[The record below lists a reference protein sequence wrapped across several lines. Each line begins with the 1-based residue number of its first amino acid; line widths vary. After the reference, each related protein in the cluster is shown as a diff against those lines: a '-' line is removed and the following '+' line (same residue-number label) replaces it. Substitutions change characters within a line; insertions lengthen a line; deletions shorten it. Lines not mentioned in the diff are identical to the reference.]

1 MTRRK
6 VPYGTTAQLTTN
18 TLQEREIAYDTTLQ
32 RFRMGNGVATA
43 GEVVAL
49 QDDIDALESNGAGSD
64 ISVTATSSTTARTL
78 ANRFA
83 DTLNVLDWGVVADGT
98 TDNTTA
104 LAAIV
109 TYLNTLSAGNLPEVV
124 FPKGIYS
131 YVTSP
136 NWAITGLR
144 VRFEGDVRLRCTGT
158 GDCFIIDAGASG
170 YCWDVGFYG
179 WPKIEGAATT
189 NDGVYMRGILRSVV
203 QFNVRGCGAKAFNIE
218 FCVLVKFDHPIVS
231 NNEQS
236 PGGFYGATPT
246 HGMYFTRRG
255 SGSDHSGHN
264 IIINPI
270 LEGVPIGGYED
281 YCVGNTWHGGALEGC
296 TNTGFVATANSREV
310 EMFGVDFEVNTTM
323 DMDLSC
329 DGAEFYGLH
338 LEDLIT
344 IRSGASHNKFFGG
357 DFEVITVASGATY
370 NKFVK
375 CGYNRYGSG
384 AFNDSGTGTEY
395 DLWNI
400 TAGTRILSDIS
411 DTAYDA
417 SSWNGV
423 TAVAPSKNAVRDK
436 IEAMLATTAVEA
448 RAMTSATLALTP
460 ASLASIGVLTGLIS
474 GLALANNGSD
484 ATNDIDF
491 AAGYAA
497 DSTGAEIISCS
508 ALTKRLDASW
518 AAGTNQ
524 GGLDTGSIANTTYH
538 CFAIKKD
545 SDGTGDFLFST
556 SATSPTM
563 PSGYTKFR
571 RVGSIIRASGAIV
584 AFVQNGDYFAI
595 APTFEFSGGIGGPA
609 SARTNYTLTRVPA
622 GLIVGAD
629 LTVTVKDSTPAA
641 ETYVGVTWPTQAAF
655 TPSVAQHSSMIAAA
669 GAGNPQVGSSRAI
682 VRTNT
687 SAQVAVEIV
696 GSTADH
702 TLYGCTHGWVDAR
715 GRA

>member
-1 MTRRK
+1 MLA
-6 VPYGTTAQLTTN
+6 TTASSISYQGNGSTTAFSWPYDVITLADLKVYLVDDDDVE
-18 TLQEREIAYDTTLQ
+18 TLQVSGVTRA
-32 RFRMGNGVATA
+32 FVGVATNGVYSGA
-43 GEVVAL
+43 TITFSTAPSASYSVLIVRDPELTQNFDFDSEADPLPVLTRYADLTESKLQAL
-49 QDDIDALESNGAGSD
+49 SRRIGDGVDPGVQVL
-64 ISVTATSSTTARTL
+64 ATGSTTVRSL
-78 ANRFA
+78 PDRFS
-83 DTLNVLDWGVVADGT
+83 DVLNVLDWGVVADGT

-109 TYLNTLSAGNLPEVV
+109 TYLNTLSAGELPEVV
-124 FPKGIYS
+124 FPKGVYS

-323 DMDLSC
+323 DLDLSC
-329 DGAEFYGLH
+329 DGGEFYGLH

-384 AFNDSGTGTEY
+384 AFNNSGTGTEY

-400 TAGTRILSDIS
+400 TSATRIRSDQYNG
-411 DTAYDA
+411 TWTPVPTFATMGDA
-417 SSWNGV
+417 AFV
-423 TAVAPSKNAVRDK
+423 T
-436 IEAMLATTAVEA
+436 T
-448 RAMTSATLALTP
+448 
-460 ASLASIGVLTGLIS
+460 
-474 GLALANNGSD
+474 
-484 ATNDIDF
+484 
-491 AAGYAA
+491 
-497 DSTGAEIISCS
+497 
-508 ALTKRLDASW
+508 
-518 AAGTNQ
+518 
-524 GGLDTGSIANTTYH
+524 GGLKTAIGKYTRIGDLVWFKVQVIFDVTHTT
-538 CFAIKKD
+538 
-545 SDGTGDFLFST
+545 
-556 SATSPTM
+556 
-563 PSGYTKFR
+563 
-571 RVGSIIRASGAIV
+571 ASGAFEISLPFTSANDSHGTPCSV
-584 AFVQNGDYFAI
+584 SLATGVN
-595 APTFEFSGGIGGPA
+595 PTSGNYIIGA
-609 SARTNYTLTRVPA
+609 N
-622 GLIVGAD
+622 VGANTD
-629 LTVTVKDSTPAA
+629 KVRLIN
-641 ETYVGVTWPTQAAF
+641 QA
-655 TPSVAQHSSMIAAA
+655 
-669 GAGNPQVGSSRAI
+669 QVGGTI
-682 VRTNT
+682 
-687 SAQVAVEIV
+687 AVIGTGNIAT
-696 GSTADH
+696 GSTDVNVSISGV
-702 TLYGCTHGWVDAR
+702 Y
-715 GRA
+715 RAA